1 MKFVNVLMAASLFLL
16 PLAHADEP
24 STCPAAIPPC
34 SVDGKDISQDNAAI
48 IAAIGQQQFCFQAVK
63 LAEVCASQEGL
74 TDIKFINAAGAKCE
88 ARLKELAP
96 SATDLANLANMK
108 AACQRKWFGREGSQ
122 YISLNGYCKLRALSW
137 TLNLLDE
144 QE

>member
-1 MKFVNVLMAASLFLL
+1 MKFANVLMAASFLLL
-16 PLAHADEP
+16 PLAQADEP
-24 STCPAAIPPC
+24 NTCPAVIPPC

-63 LAEVCASQEGL
+63 LAEVCGTQEGL
-74 TDIKFINAAGAKCE
+74 NDIKLINAAGAKCE
-88 ARLKELAP
+88 ARMKELSP
-96 SATDLANLANMK
+96 SQTDLNNLANMK
-108 AACQRKWFGREGSQ
+108 AACQRKWYGREGSQ